1 MPFLHRWLGNPVLSK
16 LGQLFFRIPVGD
28 FHCGIRAFRRDKML
42 GLGLKTDG
50 MEFASEMVVR
60 ASVENLVIKE
70 VPTILRPDGR
80 SRPPHLRTWRDGWR
94 HLRFLLAFS
103 PRWLLLYPAAA
114 MALIG
119 AIGLAALSAGSVTVG
134 SVTFSVQTMLAFA
147 TMVIVGLEGLSLA
160 VIARSY
166 ASELGLLPSSARLER
181 ALDRITLDR
190 GVIIGASLSAAGL
203 LAFVV
208 AVVRWGEADF
218 GHLDVIAT
226 IRIPIIGMVL
236 IVAGLQVIM
245 ASFTLSLGRIAGERA
260 SAAAPTANEPTPVP
274 E

>member
-1 MPFLHRWLGNPVLSK
+1 VLSK
-16 LGQLFFRIPVGD
+16 LGRLFFRIPVGD

-42 GLGLKTDG
+42 ALGLKTDG

-60 ASVENLVIKE
+60 ASVEHLSIKE
-70 VPTILRPDGR
+70 VPTTLRPDGR

-114 MALIG
+114 LALVG
-119 AIGLAALSAGSVTVG
+119 AVGLAWLSFGNMTVG

-147 TMVIVGLEGLSLA
+147 TALIVGLQGLSLA

-166 ASELGLLPSSARLER
+166 AAELGLLPISARLEQ

-190 GVIIGASLSAAGL
+190 GVVVGSSLFGIG
-203 LAFVV
+203 VV
-208 AVVRWGEADF
+208 TFLVAIARWGAADF
-218 GHLDVIAT
+218 GRLDVIAT
-226 IRIPIIGMVL
+226 IRLPIIGMVL

-245 ASFTLSLGRIAGERA
+245 ASFTLSLGRIAGA
-260 SAAAPTANEPTPVP
+260 GATAPAAQPNEATPVA
-274 E
+274 EQ